1 METKDKY
8 IILQL
13 RNALNE
19 SLKLQSH
26 YARLLNKYDNGERM
40 SFYNIED
47 WIKRLKELGLY

>member
-1 METKDKY
+1 MNKELMK
-8 IILQL
+8 QL

-40 SFYNIED
+40 SFYSIED

>member
-40 SFYNIED
+40 SYYNIEE